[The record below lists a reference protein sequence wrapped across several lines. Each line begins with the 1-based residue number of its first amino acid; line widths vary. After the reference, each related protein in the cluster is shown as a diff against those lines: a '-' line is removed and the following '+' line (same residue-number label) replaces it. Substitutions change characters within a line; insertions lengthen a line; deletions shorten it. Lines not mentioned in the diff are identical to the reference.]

1 MTIQVNA
8 FPTYTAK
15 GNRED
20 LTDRIFDTS
29 PTTTPFISAVPRVK
43 AKATNH
49 EWQTDV
55 LATAVSTNA
64 QLEGDVVAGQAT
76 VATVRLGNYCQI
88 SSKDAVITGTQ
99 EAVEKAGRRSE
110 MSYQLARRSQELKR
124 DMEMVVTSNQRGV
137 AGATGTARKLRG
149 LEAFLVTNVNRHTT
163 ATAGGTKGKSA
174 TAPNSATGA
183 ATDAT
188 QMKAFTEAKLKAMLQ
203 LLFTN
208 GGTTKTLMMGP
219 HTKTVFSAMVGRAAS
234 QQWVSNNTVNATV
247 DIYKSDF
254 GNLKAVIN
262 LFSRDR
268 SAIAFDPEY
277 AALAFLRPIFTTA
290 LAKTGDTTRRDIRC
304 EYTLELRN
312 EKAHG
317 IVADVNL
324 TS

>member
-20 LTDRIFDTS
+20 LTDRIFDVS
-29 PTTTPFISAVPRVK
+29 PTETPFSSSAQRESVD
-43 AKATNH
+43 ATLH

-76 VATVRLGNYCQI
+76 VPTVRLGNYCQI

-99 EAVEKAGRRSE
+99 LAVKSAGRRNE
-110 MSYQLARRSQELKR
+110 MSYQAARRSQELKR
-124 DMEMVVTSNQRGV
+124 DMEMVLTSNQRGA

-149 LEAFLVTNVNRHTT
+149 LEAFIVTNVNRHTT
-163 ATAGGTKGKSA
+163 ATSGGTVGKSA
-174 TAPNSATGA
+174 TAANSATGA

-188 QMKAFTEAKLKAMLQ
+188 QKKAFTEAKLKAMLQ

-208 GGTTKTLMMGP
+208 GGTPKTLMMGP
-219 HTKTVFSAMVGRAAS
+219 HTKTVFSAMTGRAAS
-234 QQWVSNNTVNATV
+234 QQWVSNNTVNAAI

-277 AALAFLRPIFTTA
+277 VAIGFLRPIFTTP
-290 LAKTGDTTRRDIRC
+290 LAVTGDTKRLDIRT
-304 EYTLELRN
+304 EYTLVVRN

-317 IVADVNL
+317 IVADLN
-324 TS
+324 TSS